1 MLVLFIL
8 TGALT
13 TSLTPGFSSG
23 LRPQTSNQI
32 NPIQRTA
39 LTTIRNPQSKEL
51 TPGVPV
57 EQELKGGEAHSYR
70 LPLAAGQYLHAVV
83 DQRGI
88 AVALT
93 LHGPDS
99 QPIFP
104 FYAPSSSQGP
114 KEFSL
119 VAEVTGDYRLEVRS
133 VENEAEPGRYEV
145 KIHEWREATAAEKLF
160 AEGQRLAGQA
170 TADSR
175 RQAIQKF
182 QEARAVWRT
191 EGDRRGEAEALSAMG
206 GSYTHVGQMGKALE
220 SFSEARTL
228 WHDVGEPRREALTLN
243 SLAFLY
249 QLLDE
254 RQKALDSFDQALSLW
269 RALRDHAEEADALSA
284 IGQEY
289 QRLGEPARAL
299 DYYNEA
305 LPLHRPVRD
314 RRYEAI
320 TLNDMGLAYQSLG
333 ELQKALEY
341 FNQALALHRN
351 RRDARREA
359 ASLASIG
366 ITYYSLG
373 EPQAALQHLEQA
385 LRIRRAGAFR
395 REEAHSL
402 HTIGMAYY
410 ALGNP
415 QKALEYL
422 TQALQLQQTVKNRRG
437 EAYALTGLGNVY
449 ALLGEKPKAIDSY
462 TQALALFQTIRDQ
475 YGQAFALNGMGAVY
489 DSVGET
495 SKALDAYQ
503 QALTLRRAIGDRG
516 GEASTL
522 VGLARLERNR
532 GNLSEARTQMETALT
547 IIESQRRQL
556 ASPDLRTSFL
566 ASKGNDYDFYVDLL
580 MRLHRQQPSA
590 GHDAEAVQ
598 ASERAR
604 ARSLLELLAEARVD
618 VQQGIDPALKHRERA
633 ADARLSWI
641 QSELITAHSQAK
653 PDPSRIAALE
663 EELKKVDGEREQLE
677 LEIRQ
682 KHPRYADLQYP
693 TPLGLEAIQQLL
705 DDQTVLLEYAL
716 GQDASFVFAITKN
729 EFHVARLA
737 PAASLADRVKKL
749 RDTMTQPG
757 WAAFSNYRVRARG
770 LYQGLIEPVGKFLAG
785 KRALIIVPDG
795 ILCYFPFEVLLQ
807 PGGRRTA
814 SATPGQ
820 LPYLI
825 RNYAISYVPSASV
838 LASLRRQGDQPSP
851 PSKSFVAYA
860 DPAYGEQELDQV
872 SPAQVAIRSTFGEMQ
887 PWKLKRLRHSRSE
900 VERIARLYPKQAD
913 FFLGDQ
919 AREENVKADGRLGQ
933 YRFLHFA
940 THGLLNENKPQ
951 YSGLILNLPHGAG
964 NPKSETRNPKQIPNP
979 KSEIQ
984 NLKSVEDGLLQVYE
998 IFNLKLNAD
1007 LVVLSACE
1015 TGLGKEV
1022 KGEGLIGLTRAFLYA
1037 GTPSVV
1043 VSLWKVADQSTAE
1056 VMVRLYRHLKGG
1068 RMNKAEALRQAQLEV
1083 IREGRFAHPYY
1094 WAPFVLV
1101 GQP

>member
-1 MLVLFIL
+1 LLP
-8 TGALT
+8 G
-13 TSLTPGFSSG
+13 TPIE
-23 LRPQTSNQI
+23 R
-32 NPIQRTA
+32 
-39 LTTIRNPQSKEL
+39 
-51 TPGVPV
+51 
-57 EQELKGGEAHSYR
+57 ELKGGEAHSCQVT
-70 LPLAAGQYLHAVV
+70 LAAGQYLHAVV
-83 DQRGI
+83 NQRGI
-88 AVALT
+88 EVALM
-93 LHGPDS
+93 LHGPDG

-119 VAEVTGDYRLEVRS
+119 VAEVAGDYRLEIRS
-133 VENEAEPGRYEV
+133 VEPDTEPGRYEV
-145 KIHEWREATAAEKLF
+145 KIHEVREATAAEKLF
-160 AEGQRLAGQA
+160 AEGQRLVGQG
-170 TADSR
+170 TAAAL
-175 RQAIQKF
+175 RQAIQKYE
-182 QEARAVWRT
+182 EARAVWRA
-191 EGDRRGEAEALSAMG
+191 EGDRRGEAEALCALG
-206 GSYTHVGQMGKALE
+206 APYTHVGQMGKALE
-220 SFSEARTL
+220 AFSEARAV
-228 WHDVGEPRREALTLN
+228 WHEVGEPRREGFTLN
-243 SLAFLY
+243 SIAYLY
-249 QLLDE
+249 QFLDE
-254 RQKALDSFDQALSLW
+254 RQKALDSFNQALSLW
-269 RALRDHAEEADALSA
+269 RALGDRAEAADALFE
-284 IGQEY
+284 IGVEY
-289 QRLGEPARAL
+289 YRLGELATAL
-299 DYYNEA
+299 DYYNQA
-305 LPLHRPVRD
+305 LPLYRIVRN
-314 RRYEAI
+314 RQREAN
-320 TLNDMGLAYQSLG
+320 TLNDIGLVYRSSG
-333 ELQKALEY
+333 ELQKALESL
-341 FNQALALHRN
+341 NQALALYQKLGEIQSKAPN
-351 RRDARREA
+351 ETYT
-359 ASLASIG
+359 LNNIG
-366 ITYYSLG
+366 MTYHILG
-373 EPQAALQHLEQA
+373 EPQAALPYFERA
-385 LRIRRAGAFR
+385 LRIARATGFR
-395 REEAHSL
+395 RNEAL
-402 HTIGMAYY
+402 LLRNIGVTY
-410 ALGNP
+410 ATLGDL
-415 QKALEYL
+415 QRALDSL
-422 TQALQLQQTVKNRRG
+422 TQALQLYQTIKSRRG
-437 EAYALTGLGNVY
+437 EAYALNGLGQVY
-449 ALLGEKPKAIDSY
+449 TLLGEKPKALEYY
-462 TQALALFQTIRDQ
+462 TQALALFQTIGDQ
-475 YGQAFALNGMGAVY
+475 SGQASTLNGMGAVY
-489 DSVGET
+489 DGLGEM

-503 QALTLRRAIGDRG
+503 QALTLRRAIGDRS

-522 VGLARLERNR
+522 AGLARLERNR
-532 GNLSEARTQMETALT
+532 GNLSEARSHIETALT
-547 IIESQRRQL
+547 IVESQRRQL

-566 ASKGNDYDFYVDLL
+566 ASKENDYEFSVDLL
-580 MRLHRQQPSA
+580 MRLHQQQPSA
-590 GHDAEAVQ
+590 GHDAEALQ
-598 ASERAR
+598 GTERAR

-641 QSELITAHSQAK
+641 QSEMITAHSQAK

-795 ILCYFPFEVLLQ
+795 ILCYLPFEVLLQ
-807 PGGRRTA
+807 PGGSRTA

-872 SPAQVAIRSTFGEMQ
+872 SPAQAAIRSTFGEMQ

-964 NPKSETRNPKQIPNP
+964 NPKSETRSPKQIPNP

-1068 RMNKAEALRQAQLEV
+1068 RMNKAVALRQAQLEV